1 MTDITI
7 ILVTLPAFMF
17 EYFVSVWA
25 LRWIN
30 LRGDI
35 IEIGAVQGLPLS
47 REARWIKLFHEWVP
61 LLFSQCAFLV
71 IVAFGWISLA
81 REVSHPSV
89 RALVYA
95 YAFLSGV
102 ASLGYTVLG
111 TQNVFRMI
119 SMLRQAEAD

>member
-17 EYFVSVWA
+17 EYLVSVWT
-25 LRWIN
+25 LSWIN
-30 LRGDI
+30 VRGDA
-35 IEIGAVQGLPLS
+35 IETGAVQGLPLS
-47 REARWIKLFHEWVP
+47 TEARWIKLYHEWAP
-61 LLFSQCAFLV
+61 LLFSQCAFLA

-81 REVSHPSV
+81 LELGDSSV

-102 ASLGYTVLG
+102 ASLGFSVFG
-111 TQNVFRMI
+111 TQNLLRMI